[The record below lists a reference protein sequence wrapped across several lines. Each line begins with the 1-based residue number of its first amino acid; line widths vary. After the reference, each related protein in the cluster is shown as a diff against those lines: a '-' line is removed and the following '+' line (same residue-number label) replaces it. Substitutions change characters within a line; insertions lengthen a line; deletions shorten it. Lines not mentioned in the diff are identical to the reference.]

1 MTSHLSSSHLPA
13 SMLNALADGE
23 LSADQLTL
31 ANEHLAVCPACT
43 TRALQQSLLKA
54 STARA
59 GQRYAPPP
67 QLRKQLERILAEEK
81 LQKTKQEFAA
91 GMKPSRPGTGPAT
104 VMLGWAAAAVL
115 LIAFIGISLLQ
126 RNAHRTDAAVEARAA
141 LTTEVFDQHVATLA
155 ASLPP
160 QVVSTDR
167 HTVKPWFQGKIPF
180 SFNLPENLPKDVTLE
195 GANLNYLHN
204 QPTAQLLY
212 SIGRHRVSIFVCE
225 KPSAGAAQQNLLI
238 EHSGFHVID
247 TSSSDLELVAISD
260 VDPARLADLVN
271 LLRQA
276 QTDNRP
282 QPR

>member
-1 MTSHLSSSHLPA
+1 MTGHLSSSI
-13 SMLNALADGE
+13 LNALVDGE
-23 LSADQLTL
+23 LSVDQLTI

-43 TRALQQSLLKA
+43 TKALHQSLLKA

-67 QLRKQLERILAEEK
+67 HLQKQLERIVSEEK
-81 LQKTKQEFAA
+81 MQKTKSAA
-91 GMKPSRPGTGPAT
+91 GMKSSRLETESRPA
-104 VMLGWAAAAVL
+104 MLGWAAAAVL
-115 LIAFIGISLLQ
+115 LIAFLGIGLLQ
-126 RNAHRTDAAVEARAA
+126 RNTHRADAAAEARAA

-155 ASLPP
+155 ANLPP

-212 SIGRHRVSIFVCE
+212 SIGRHRVSVFVRE
-225 KPSAGAAQQNLLI
+225 KPSAGAAQQNLMV

-247 TSSSDLELVAISD
+247 TTSSDLELVAISD
-260 VDPARLADLVN
+260 VDPARLNGLIDII
-271 LLRQA
+271 RQA
-276 QTDNRP
+276 QTETRQ